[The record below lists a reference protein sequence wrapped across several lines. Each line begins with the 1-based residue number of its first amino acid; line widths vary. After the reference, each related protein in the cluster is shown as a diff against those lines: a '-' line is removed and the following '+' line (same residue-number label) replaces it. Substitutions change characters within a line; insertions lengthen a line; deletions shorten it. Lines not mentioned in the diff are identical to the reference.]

1 MVTFNQDR
9 KPMKEWVF
17 KEKIKS
23 LIPNIKI
30 EMPVRHLSRDVE
42 ETNVTGIG
50 VQETTG
56 DISGVHHLINCV
68 KP

>member
-1 MVTFNQDR
+1 MGFLGGR
-9 KPMKEWVF
+9 S
-17 KEKIKS
+17 S
-23 LIPNIKI
+23 LIPNMKI
-30 EMPVRHLSRDVE
+30 EILIRHLSRDVE

-50 VQETTG
+50 VQERTG